1 MGETCKAKE
10 IAVVL
15 NSGGVDSTTAVG
27 LAVDL
32 YGKENVITVSAYY
45 GQKHDIE
52 LKCATN
58 VAKYYGVKHMEID
71 LSKIFAYS
79 NCSLLANSTEE
90 IRHKSYADQI
100 AEDGEGMVKTYVPFR
115 NGLLLS
121 SVAAIAMS
129 LVEDKP
135 DTIATIYLG
144 AHADDAAGEAYAD
157 CSPEFTDTMKRAI
170 EIGTY
175 SKVSVRAPFVNMTK
189 ADIVGLGL
197 KLKVPYELTHSCY
210 EGERPCC
217 GTCGTCID
225 RINAFKI
232 NGAVDPVPYKINI
245 NWEEK

>member
-1 MGETCKAKE
+1 MKE

-27 LAVDL
+27 LAVHE

-45 GQKHDIE
+45 GQKHSVE
-52 LKCATN
+52 LECATN

-79 NCSLLANSTEE
+79 NCPLLANSTEE
-90 IRHKSYADQI
+90 IRHESYADQI
-100 AEDGEGMVKTYVPFR
+100 AEDGEGMVRTYVPFR

-135 DTIATIYLG
+135 DTTATIFLG

-157 CSPEFTDTMKRAI
+157 CSPEFTQTMNDAI
-170 EIGTY
+170 IIGTY
-175 SKVSVRAPFVNMTK
+175 HKVSVKAPFVNMTK
-189 ADIVGLGL
+189 AQIVGLGL
-197 KLKVPYELTHSCY
+197 KLGVPYELTHSCY

-225 RINAFKI
+225 RINAFKA
-232 NGAVDPVPYKINI
+232 NGAVDPVPYKIKI
-245 NWEEK
+245 DWEEK

>member
-1 MGETCKAKE
+1 MKE

-27 LAVDL
+27 LAVHE

-45 GQKHDIE
+45 GQKHSVE
-52 LKCATN
+52 LECATN

-79 NCSLLANSTEE
+79 NCPLLANSTEE
-90 IRHKSYADQI
+90 IRHESYADQI
-100 AEDGEGMVKTYVPFR
+100 AQDGEGMVRTYVPFR

-135 DTIATIYLG
+135 DTTATIFLG

-157 CSPEFTDTMKRAI
+157 CSPEFTQTMNDAI
-170 EIGTY
+170 IIGTY
-175 SKVSVRAPFVNMTK
+175 HKVSVKAPFVNMTK
-189 ADIVGLGL
+189 AQIVGLGL
-197 KLKVPYELTHSCY
+197 KLGVPYELTHSCY

-225 RINAFKI
+225 RINAFKA
-232 NGAVDPVPYKINI
+232 NGAVDPVPYKIDI

>member
-1 MGETCKAKE
+1 MKE

-45 GQKHDIE
+45 GQKHNVE
-52 LKCATN
+52 LECATN
-58 VAKYYGVKHMEID
+58 VAKYYDVKHMEID

-79 NCSLLANSTEE
+79 NCPLLSNSTEE
-90 IRHKSYADQI
+90 IRHESYADQI
-100 AEDGEGMVKTYVPFR
+100 AEDGEGMVRTYVPFR

-135 DTIATIYLG
+135 DTTANIYLG

-157 CSPEFTDTMKRAI
+157 CSPVFTDTMNSAI
-170 EIGTY
+170 KIGTY
-175 SKVSVRAPFVNMTK
+175 NKVSVKAPFVNMTK
-189 ADIVGLGL
+189 AQIVGLGL
-197 KLKVPYELTHSCY
+197 KLGVPYELTHSCY

-225 RINAFKI
+225 RINAFKA
-232 NGAVDPVPYKINI
+232 NGAKDPVPYKINI